1 MHELG
6 LIQEMISL
14 AEEELSRAGCVSKV
28 TKITL
33 KVGKLSGASPEALR
47 FAFDVI
53 APSTRL
59 AGAHLLIVEPQP
71 TCHCPSCGLST
82 EIDELL
88 FACPSCGNTDIE
100 IHSGRDLYLE
110 SIDVEDNSSE

>member
-6 LIQEMISL
+6 LVQEMIGL

-33 KVGKLSGASPEALR
+33 KVGKLSGASPEALH

-59 AGAHLLIVEPQP
+59 AGADLLIVESQP
-71 TCHCPSCGLST
+71 ICHCPSCGLNA

-88 FACPSCGNTDIE
+88 FVCPSCSSTDIE
-100 IHSGRDLYLE
+100 IHGGRDLHLE
-110 SIDVEDNSSE
+110 SMDVEDNYSE

>member
-6 LIQEMISL
+6 LIQEIIGL
-14 AEEELSRAGCVSKV
+14 AEQELSRAGCVSKV

-47 FAFDVI
+47 FAFDVV

-59 AGAHLLIVEPQP
+59 AGAHLQIVEPQP
-71 TCHCPSCGLST
+71 TCHCDSCGLIA
-82 EIDELL
+82 EIDEVL
-88 FACPSCGNTDIE
+88 FACPSCGSSDIE
-100 IHSGRDLYLE
+100 IHGGRDLNLE
-110 SIDVEDNSSE
+110 SIDVEDNSTG